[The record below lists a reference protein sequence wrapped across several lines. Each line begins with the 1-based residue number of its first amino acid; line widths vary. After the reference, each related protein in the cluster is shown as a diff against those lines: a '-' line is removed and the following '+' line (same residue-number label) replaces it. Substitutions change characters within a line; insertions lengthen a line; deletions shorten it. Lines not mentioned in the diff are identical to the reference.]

1 MAKLL
6 LLLLSTNTKA
16 TTSKSRGSNV
26 FLKLMGMMPCSGS
39 TKGRNECL
47 PEEDEDEGLVVP
59 CPLDA
64 INVCQSLDTLPST
77 SPSCDNSPPHYND
90 STSLA
95 TMQVCNVDGEEGS
108 MRSLNPNAK
117 EESMR
122 DLKCNAMIAIM
133 ANDVEGSTT
142 LALQPIEGDASMTS
156 RSANEK
162 GG

>member
-1 MAKLL
+1 M
-6 LLLLSTNTKA
+6 S
-16 TTSKSRGSNV
+16 
-26 FLKLMGMMPCSGS
+26 
-39 TKGRNECL
+39 
-47 PEEDEDEGLVVP
+47 
-59 CPLDA
+59 
-64 INVCQSLDTLPST
+64 QSLDTLPYS
-77 SPSCDNSPPHYND
+77 SPSCDNSSIHYIGVND
-90 STSLA
+90 STMHACS
-95 TMQVCNVDGEEGS
+95 VDGEEGL

-122 DLKCNAMIAIM
+122 DRKCNAMIAIM